1 MNDKRLILYL
11 TFLETFFE
19 FQNGYWLFKKELMKR
34 YKDVIL
40 EEINAQP
47 YTCESKFERRGAS
60 AKKIIFVVS
69 KLVRIINYQL
79 SIINDQLSMIN
90 SNLFDILF
98 LFCFWIWIWIVQQS
112 FSRRKKPLE
121 TLCSN

>member
-1 MNDKRLILYL
+1 MNDKRLILSL
-11 TFLETFFE
+11 TFLETFFK

-47 YTCESKFERRGAS
+47 YIGESPFERRGAS

-69 KLVRIINYQL
+69 KLVRIINYQY
-79 SIINDQLSMIN
+79 DQLS
-90 SNLFDILF
+90 ILTY
-98 LFCFWIWIWIVQQS
+98 LIFCFCFGIWIVQQS
-112 FSRRKKPLE
+112 F
-121 TLCSN
+121 